1 MTTLRRRSLLIGS
14 AAATLGAPAIV
25 RAQGGDWPK
34 GPIKIIVPFPP
45 GGSTDPVARIIQA
58 KLIENTGWNII
69 VDNKPGGTGVVGSAV
84 AAKSPPDGQTWMITF
99 DSHILNPA
107 FAPSLP
113 YKDSELLNVMLI
125 GRTPQAIA
133 AHPDRP
139 YKTFAE
145 AVADAKKRPG
155 KVSIGV
161 LGASQALV
169 LMTLIKKENDVD
181 INLIPYKG
189 GGPLNQDILAGVTD
203 IAIGSTASLSPHFRA
218 NKVRPIGVTGEKRT
232 PALPDT
238 PTLIEQGIKGYPS
251 YSWWG
256 VYAPAGTPRPI
267 VERMHAEIAKAVRS
281 ADVTQKF
288 VEQFNMEILTS
299 SPEVFAEFQKVEQER
314 WTRSSRKTTSR
325 GTSGQGDQRP

>member
-1 MTTLRRRSLLIGS
+1 MTLLSRRAVLAG
-14 AAATLGAPAIV
+14 ATALGTPAFV
-25 RAQGGDWPK
+25 RAQGAADWPK
-34 GPIKIIVPFPP
+34 GPVKIIVPFPP

-58 KLIENTGWNII
+58 KLIENTGWNVII
-69 VDNKPGGTGVVGSAV
+69 ENKPGGTGAFGSAV

-113 YKDSELLNVMLI
+113 YKDSELFNVMQI

-133 AHPDRP
+133 THPDRP

-145 AVADAKKRPG
+145 VVEDAKKRPG
-155 KVSIGV
+155 KVSMGV

-169 LMTLIKKENDVD
+169 LMTLIKRENDVD

-203 IAIGSTASLSPHFRA
+203 VAIGSLTSLSPHIMA
-218 NKVRPIGVTGEKRT
+218 KKVRPIGVTGEQRT

-238 PTLIEQGIKGYPS
+238 PTLIEQKIKGFPS

-267 VERMHAEIAKAVRS
+267 VDKMHAEITKAVRS
-281 ADVTQKF
+281 PDVTQKF
-288 VEQFNMEILTS
+288 VEQFNMEILTT
-299 SPEVFAEFQKVEQER
+299 SPEEFAAYQKSEQER
-314 WTRSSRKTTSR
+314 WFKVIKDNDIK
-325 GTSGQGDQRP
+325 GD

>member
-1 MTTLRRRSLLIGS
+1 MVVLRRRTLLAGT
-14 AAATLGAPAIV
+14 AAATLATPAW
-25 RAQGGDWPK
+25 AEGEWPK
-34 GPIKIIVPFPP
+34 GPIRIIVPFPP

-58 KLIENTGWNII
+58 KLIETKGWNII
-69 VDNKPGGTGVVGSAV
+69 IENKPGGTGAVGSAV
-84 AAKSPPDGQTWMITF
+84 AAKAAPDGQTWMITL

-107 FAPSLP
+107 FASGLP
-113 YKDSELLNVMLI
+113 YKDSDLFNVMEI
-125 GRTPQAIA
+125 GRTPQVIT

-145 AVADAKKRPG
+145 AVADARKRPG
-155 KVSIGV
+155 RVNMGV

-189 GGPLNQDILAGVTD
+189 GGPLNQDLLAGVTD
-203 IAIGSTASLSPHFRA
+203 IGIGSLTSLSPHIRA
-218 NKVRPIGVTGEKRT
+218 NKVRAIAVTGETRT

-238 PTLIEQGIKGYPS
+238 PTLAEQGIKAFPS

-267 VERMHAEIAKAVRS
+267 VDRMHAEVAKAVRS
-281 ADVTQKF
+281 PDVTQKF
-288 VEQFNMEILTS
+288 VEQFNMEILTTT
-299 SPEVFAEFQKVEQER
+299 PEEFAAYQKSEQER
-314 WTRSSRKTTSR
+314 WFKVIKDNDIK
-325 GTSGQGDQRP
+325 GD

>member
-1 MTTLRRRSLLIGS
+1 MV
-14 AAATLGAPAIV
+14 GA
-25 RAQGGDWPK
+25 
-34 GPIKIIVPFPP
+34 
-45 GGSTDPVARIIQA
+45 S
-58 KLIENTGWNII
+58 
-69 VDNKPGGTGVVGSAV
+69 V

-107 FAPSLP
+107 FAPQPALQG
-113 YKDSELLNVMLI
+113 LRAACNVMQI
-125 GRTPQAIA
+125 GRTPQTIA

-145 AVADAKKRPG
+145 VVADAKARPG

-169 LMTLIKKENDVD
+169 LADAASRRRTTSS

-189 GGPLNQDILAGVTD
+189 GGPLDQDLLAGVTD
-203 IAIGSTASLSPHFRA
+203 IAHRQPGLAQPALPRQQDPADRRHRREA
-218 NKVRPIGVTGEKRT
+218 RT

-238 PTLIEQGIKGYPS
+238 PTLVEQGIKAYPVLLVV
-251 YSWWG
+251 G
-256 VYAPAGTPRPI
+256 RLCAGRHARPI

-281 ADVTQKF
+281 PDVTQKF

-299 SPEVFAEFQKVEQER
+299 SPEVFAAFQKGEQER
-314 WTRSSRKTTSR
+314 WA
-325 GTSGQGDQRP
+325 QGHQGKRHQGRLVAKADQRP

>member
-1 MTTLRRRSLLIGS
+1 MVVLRRRTLLAGT
-14 AAATLGAPAIV
+14 AAATLATPAW
-25 RAQGGDWPK
+25 AEGEWPK
-34 GPIKIIVPFPP
+34 GPIRIIVPFPP

-58 KLIENTGWNII
+58 KLIETRGWNII
-69 VDNKPGGTGVVGSAV
+69 IENKPGGTGAVGSAV
-84 AAKSPPDGQTWMITF
+84 AAKAAPDGQTWMITF

-107 FAPSLP
+107 FASGLP
-113 YKDSELLNVMLI
+113 YKDSDLFNVMEI
-125 GRTPQAIA
+125 GRTPQVIT

-145 AVADAKKRPG
+145 AVADARKRPG
-155 KVSIGV
+155 RVNMGV

-189 GGPLNQDILAGVTD
+189 GGPLNQDLLAGVTD
-203 IAIGSTASLSPHFRA
+203 IGIGSMTSLSPHIRA
-218 NKVRPIGVTGEKRT
+218 NKVRAIAVTGETRT

-238 PTLIEQGIKGYPS
+238 PTLAEQGIKAFPS

-267 VERMHAEIAKAVRS
+267 VDRMHAEVAKAVRS
-281 ADVTQKF
+281 PDVTQKF
-288 VEQFNMEILTS
+288 VEQFNMEILTTT
-299 SPEVFAEFQKVEQER
+299 PEEFAAYQKSEQER
-314 WTRSSRKTTSR
+314 WFKVIKDNDIK
-325 GTSGQGDQRP
+325 GD

>member
-1 MTTLRRRSLLIGS
+1 MSTLRRRSVLAGA
-14 AAATLGAPAIV
+14 AAATLAAPALV
-25 RAQGGDWPK
+25 NAQNVGDWPK
-34 GPIKIIVPFPP
+34 GPVKIIVPFPP

-58 KLIENTGWNII
+58 KLIEANGWNVI
-69 VDNKPGGTGVVGSAV
+69 VDNKPGGTGAVGSAV

-107 FAPSLP
+107 FASSLP
-113 YKDSELLNVMLI
+113 YKDSDLFNVMQI
-125 GRTPQAIA
+125 GRTPQAIG

-145 AVADAKKRPG
+145 VVADAKKRPG
-155 KVSIGV
+155 KVSMAV

-169 LMTLIKKENDVD
+169 LMTLIKKENEVD

-189 GGPLNQDILAGVTD
+189 GGPLNQDLLAGVTD
-203 IAIGSTASLSPHFRA
+203 TGIQSLTSFSPHLRA
-218 NKVRPIGVTGEKRT
+218 NKLRPIAVTGETRT

-238 PTLIEQGIKGYPS
+238 PTLIEQKVKAFPS

-267 VERMHAEIAKAVRS
+267 VDRMHAEITKAVR
-281 ADVTQKF
+281 APDVTQKF

-299 SPEVFAEFQKVEQER
+299 SPEDFAAYQKSEQER
-314 WTRSSRKTTSR
+314 WFKVIKDNDIK
-325 GTSGQGDQRP
+325 GD